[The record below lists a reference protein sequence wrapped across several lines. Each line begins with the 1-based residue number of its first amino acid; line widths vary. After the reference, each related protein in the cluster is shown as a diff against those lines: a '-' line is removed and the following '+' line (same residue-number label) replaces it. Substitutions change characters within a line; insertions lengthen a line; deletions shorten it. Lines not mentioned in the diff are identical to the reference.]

1 MAKNKPCKL
10 KDVREPGGVMDSESK
25 EKVDIE
31 ALQHELEMLRKE
43 YLYTLRKML
52 ERAHL
57 HDSSVLELKVNKSER
72 LSLVKE
78 IEQKSRKIN
87 SLQHSLDSIATELK
101 DSKNNCSSL
110 MSANADLL
118 AKSLVKDRKIEA
130 FEVQCSSLTSAY
142 KEKSKE
148 AEAKKLNT
156 TRLESKLNVMKE
168 DYAVIERENYS
179 LKKQQMVVAEELSA
193 LKIDSEKNLVKL
205 NERRNQLRLTTIQFH
220 ALQNALYNKKRQ
232 KRNLEKVLQQAK
244 SEHDLTINEL
254 SNKRHVITMLM
265 GQIASMSNE
274 IALMKSSLTEAQSKI
289 VWLRDKNR
297 KQEDDLALTKSSL
310 SEAQSEIVWLR
321 DKNRKQ
327 EDDLA
332 LTKSSLSEAQSE
344 IVWLRDKNR
353 KQEDEFEV
361 KLQEVNNDNL
371 KLARQYEKKLI
382 SNTHKINSLQR
393 ENSVQLKQ
401 LEAQRIRFNELAV
414 NALERRKNYKISL
427 WNKLLVFLNPRKR
440 KLLKQIEI
448 ISQSEYFDAE
458 WYLRNNLDVAY
469 SSLDPIE
476 HFILFG
482 ANEGRDPSPKFSC
495 KCYCSENPDVAQSN
509 VNPLIHYLKHGIKEE
524 RKFSG

>member
-1 MAKNKPCKL
+1 
-10 KDVREPGGVMDSESK
+10 MDSESK
-25 EKVDIE
+25 EQVDIE
-31 ALQHELEMLRKE
+31 ALQHELEVLRKE

-87 SLQHSLDSIATELK
+87 SLQHRLDSIVTELK
-101 DSKNNCSSL
+101 DSKKNCTSL
-110 MSANADLL
+110 MSSNADLV

-130 FEVQCSSLTSAY
+130 FEVQCSSLTSAF

-193 LKIDSEKNLVKL
+193 IKIDSEKNLVKL

-232 KRNLEKVLQQAK
+232 KRNLEKVLRQAK
-244 SEHDLTINEL
+244 SEHDLTIDEL
-254 SNKRHVITMLM
+254 SKKRHVITMLM

-274 IALMKSSLTEAQSKI
+274 IALMKSSLSEAQSKI

-297 KQEDDLALTKSSL
+297 KQED
-310 SEAQSEIVWLR
+310 
-321 DKNRKQ
+321 
-327 EDDLA
+327 
-332 LTKSSLSEAQSE
+332 
-344 IVWLRDKNR
+344 
-353 KQEDEFEV
+353 EFEA
-361 KLQEVNNDNL
+361 KLQEANNDNL
-371 KLARQYEKKLI
+371 KLARQYEKSLI
-382 SNTHKINSLQR
+382 SNSHKINSLQR
-393 ENSVQLKQ
+393 ENSVQSKQ

-427 WNKLLVFLNPRKR
+427 WKKLLVFLNPRKR

-458 WYLRNNLDVAY
+458 WYLRYNLDVAY

-476 HFILFG
+476 HFLLFG

-495 KCYCSENPDVAQSN
+495 KSYCSENPDVAQSN
-509 VNPLIHYLKHGIKEE
+509 VNPLLHYLKHGIKEG

>member
-1 MAKNKPCKL
+1 
-10 KDVREPGGVMDSESK
+10 MDSESK
-25 EKVDIE
+25 EQVDIE
-31 ALQHELEMLRKE
+31 ALQHELEVLRKE

-87 SLQHSLDSIATELK
+87 SLQHRLDSIVTELK
-101 DSKNNCSSL
+101 DSKKNCTSL
-110 MSANADLL
+110 MSSNADLV

-130 FEVQCSSLTSAY
+130 FEVQCSSLTSAF

-193 LKIDSEKNLVKL
+193 IKIDSEKNLVKL

-232 KRNLEKVLQQAK
+232 KRNLEKVLRQAK
-244 SEHDLTINEL
+244 SEHDLTIDEL
-254 SNKRHVITMLM
+254 SKKRHVITMLM

-274 IALMKSSLTEAQSKI
+274 IALMKSSLSEAQSKI

-310 SEAQSEIVWLR
+310 SEAQS
-321 DKNRKQ
+321 K
-327 EDDLA
+327 
-332 LTKSSLSEAQSE
+332 

-353 KQEDEFEV
+353 KQEDEFEA
-361 KLQEVNNDNL
+361 KLQEANNDNL
-371 KLARQYEKKLI
+371 KLARQYEKSLI
-382 SNTHKINSLQR
+382 SNSHKINSLQR
-393 ENSVQLKQ
+393 ENSVQSKQ

-427 WNKLLVFLNPRKR
+427 WKKLLVFLNPRKR

-458 WYLRNNLDVAY
+458 WYLRYNLDVAY

-476 HFILFG
+476 HFLLFG
-482 ANEGRDPSPKFSC
+482 ANEGRDPSPKVSC
-495 KCYCSENPDVAQSN
+495 KSYCSENPDVAQSN
-509 VNPLIHYLKHGIKEE
+509 VNPLLHYLKHGIKEG